1 MYIKTE
7 RFKLDLDKVAD
18 ILRKRGYTEE
28 WVIITPYQEES
39 RMYNLIENKYAS
51 LRVENDQTVVDYSK
65 WVGGIN

>member
-28 WVIITPYQEES
+28 WVIITPYQQEIK
-39 RMYNLIENKYAS
+39 MYNLLENISAYIKD
-51 LRVENDQTVVDYSK
+51 VKTHIVVTYSK
-65 WVGGIN
+65 